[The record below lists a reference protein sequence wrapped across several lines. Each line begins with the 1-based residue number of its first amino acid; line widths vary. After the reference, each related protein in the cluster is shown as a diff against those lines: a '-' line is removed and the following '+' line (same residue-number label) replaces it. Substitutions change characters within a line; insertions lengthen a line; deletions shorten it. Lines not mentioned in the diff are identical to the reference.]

1 MLIDY
6 LPPIVKKIREM
17 QAISTAEQPFFDEAK
32 EEIEN
37 ILCRVF
43 VSKAD
48 EKGITRFEKIYGI
61 TPGEDETLAQ
71 RRVNILIRNIKRN
84 ISLSEVL
91 TVLYNYTVNIEL
103 ECDYNK
109 DEATITLKDETTDIA
124 IIYKALDEIAPLNVY
139 IKEHLTTLDKTTILK
154 SVLYEKM
161 YYNYKLGKWKL
172 GRLNFGLRGEK
183 TKLGGDKVKLQP
195 KLYSDMKDTIKSDI
209 KKVIVNDELELS
221 EFEITQKDNSVIA
234 NYNIR
239 AADVKNIKKISFKS
253 ADGEEVATL
262 NTDLNIDVDIE
273 VTQEFMVKEAT
284 K

>member
-6 LPPIVKKIREM
+6 LPPIVKKIREI
-17 QAISTAEQPFFDEAK
+17 QAICTAEQPNFDEAEK
-32 EEIEN
+32 EIEN

-43 VSKAD
+43 VSQAD
-48 EKGITRFEKIYGI
+48 DKGIMRFEKIYGI
-61 TPGEDETLAQ
+61 TPSQEETIEQ

-91 TVLYNYTVNIEL
+91 TILYNYTVNVEL

-124 IIYKALDEIAPLNVY
+124 IIYKAVDEIAPLNVY
-139 IKEHLTTLDKTTILK
+139 IKEQLSTIDKTTILK

-161 YYNYKLGKWKL
+161 YYNYILGKWKL

-195 KLYSDMKDTIKSDI
+195 KLYSDMQDTIKSDI
-209 KKVIVNDELELS
+209 KKVIVNDELEIS
-221 EFEITQKDNSVIA
+221 EFEITQKDNSVIV
-234 NYNIR
+234 NYHIR
-239 AADVKNIKKISFKS
+239 AADVKNIKRISFKTE
-253 ADGEEVATL
+253 DGEEVATL
-262 NTDLNIDVDIE
+262 NIDLNIDVDIE
-273 VTQEFMVKEAT
+273 VTQEFTIEEAA

>member
-221 EFEITQKDNSVIA
+221 EFEITQKDNSVIV

-253 ADGEEVATL
+253 ADGEEVATF

>member
-17 QAISTAEQPFFDEAK
+17 QAICTAEQPFFDEAK

-61 TPGEDETLAQ
+61 APGEDETLDQ

-91 TVLYNYTVNIEL
+91 TILYNYTANIEL

-124 IIYKALDEIAPLNVY
+124 IIYKALDE
-139 IKEHLTTLDKTTILK
+139 
-154 SVLYEKM
+154 
-161 YYNYKLGKWKL
+161 
-172 GRLNFGLRGEK
+172 
-183 TKLGGDKVKLQP
+183 
-195 KLYSDMKDTIKSDI
+195 
-209 KKVIVNDELELS
+209 
-221 EFEITQKDNSVIA
+221 
-234 NYNIR
+234 
-239 AADVKNIKKISFKS
+239 
-253 ADGEEVATL
+253 
-262 NTDLNIDVDIE
+262 
-273 VTQEFMVKEAT
+273 
-284 K
+284 